1 MNTKTAEKSKPKN
14 EKLIGCILLTLG
26 IALLLF
32 SIVEMLN
39 VYSGNSSPPKLIN
52 LSDITWPGQNG
63 TSTTLIQGN
72 QLSQIPNLFFW
83 FLLMFFVMFAAGKI
97 ASIGVN
103 MIKDIKV
110 EVKEPLLTPKE
121 TKNNETEEAPNAKT

>member
-1 MNTKTAEKSKPKN
+1 
-14 EKLIGCILLTLG
+14 
-26 IALLLF
+26 
-32 SIVEMLN
+32 MLN